1 LNWSN
6 KLLTISGP
14 TLPGGKLEVLYP
26 EAFCH
31 RGSTEREWGKTTL
44 RHKTQ
49 LVAAEPNYLR
59 FHTSIEPEV
68 VMLHEVRVVSNGI
81 DLQFTLNNGLIGC
94 FSADDKQLLATA
106 SSATHELFEGVFVC
120 LHSDPHVG
128 GLAPGESKEIR
139 AKIYLMQNDP
149 QKLLLCYRQDF
160 PVKAR

>member
-1 LNWSN
+1 
-6 KLLTISGP
+6 
-14 TLPGGKLEVLYP
+14 
-26 EAFCH
+26 
-31 RGSTEREWGKTTL
+31 
-44 RHKTQ
+44 
-49 LVAAEPNYLR
+49 
-59 FHTSIEPEV
+59 
-68 VMLHEVRVVSNGI
+68 MLHEVRVVSNGI

-139 AKIYLMQNDP
+139 AKIYLMENDP

-160 PVKAR
+160 SVKAH